1 MKISKKFMI
10 VLIILV
16 ILLLGV
22 AIFGYY
28 IKKNDKTSYGVFVDT
43 FDNFLNI
50 IDNQIDTNSNS
61 IEGNITLE
69 SNSISYN
76 ENKILLNMIGG
87 NNIDLDFKIN
97 YDKKYIMLD
106 MNTFYTGVDPINI
119 KKYYDGTY
127 EYSYIENYYNN
138 KFTRRNLFVDEYNSF
153 VNNIKISNDYRNI
166 IYGIKDAILSKENSK
181 FFGWTEQ
188 KITIGKD
195 EYNTYNNYFSIN
207 KNNYNEIFK
216 NINSALKNDKNF
228 IKSYK
233 NIFKKDYNIK
243 DYSEFVNWFL
253 NNNIDIN
260 IYSDVLNNDF
270 LKLVLTIN
278 NKDDSSKSI
287 SIELYKENDKYKF
300 QILKNIYTFNGDIS
314 IGKNKGEINISIP
327 AENSETLKMKFKYNL
342 TYKNDITFEKIDN
355 YVDRYDVLDEV
366 GEVYQAMMDRRE
378 ITNAYNLYQIYLYE
392 TQDNN

>member
-378 ITNAYNLYQIYLYE
+378 ITNAYNLYQI
-392 TQDNN
+392 